1 MSLMHFDPFRDLDRV
16 TEQAMSAARMA
27 VRAIPMEAYR
37 RGDEFYVHLDV
48 PGVDPNDVDM
58 TVERNVLSIR
68 CQRRSPRQE
77 GDEVIVDER
86 QHGVF
91 ARQLF
96 LSDGLDTGRLTASYD
111 KGVLNI
117 VVPVAESSK
126 PRRVPIQSQAGSPQQ
141 IDLTEG
147 GQAEQRTPAGTAGTA
162 GT

>member
-1 MSLMHFDPFRDLDRV
+1 MSLMHFDPFRDLDRA
-16 TEQAMSAARMA
+16 TEQVMSAARMA

-48 PGVDPNDVDM
+48 PGINPDDVDL

-86 QHGVF
+86 PHGIF

-96 LSDGLDTGRLTASYD
+96 LSDGLDTSRLTASYD
-111 KGVLNI
+111 RGVLNI
-117 VVPVAESSK
+117 LIPVAESSK
-126 PRRVPIQSQAGSPQQ
+126 PRRVPINSEAGSPQQ
-141 IDLTEG
+141 IDLTG
-147 GQAEQRTPAGTAGTA
+147 GNQAEQRMPAGSQSAGT
-162 GT
+162 